1 MRSAGEHIVTAA
13 LNVFEE
19 ELRHELREKLMVQ
32 ARLEVE
38 HTIDEVIKAMNLR
51 VHGGV
56 EDDMRMT
63 YPVEFTH
70 RSIK

>member
-1 MRSAGEHIVTAA
+1 MRSAGEQIVTAA
-13 LNVFEE
+13 LYIFEQ

-32 ARLEVE
+32 AQIEVE
-38 HTIDEVIKAMNLR
+38 QVIDEIVKTLNVSAR
-51 VHGGV
+51 GF
-56 EDDMRMT
+56 EDNRRML

>member
-1 MRSAGEHIVTAA
+1 MRSAGEQIVTAA
-13 LNVFEE
+13 LDIFEQ

-51 VHGGV
+51 VRGGV